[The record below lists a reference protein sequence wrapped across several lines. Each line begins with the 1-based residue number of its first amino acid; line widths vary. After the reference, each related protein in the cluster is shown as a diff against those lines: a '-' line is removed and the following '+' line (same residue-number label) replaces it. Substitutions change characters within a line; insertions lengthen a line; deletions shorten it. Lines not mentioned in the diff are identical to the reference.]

1 MTPTDIMLTEC
12 HMEEIIRQREYYR
25 HKSILERNSDAS
37 FGYKKFA
44 KEFDQLVDEA
54 WNAGYRT
61 LNLNDH
67 IIRLIPINQ

>member
-1 MTPTDIMLTEC
+1 MNDIDRYIRESE
-12 HMEEIIRQREYYR
+12 MEEWIRKRSGLR
-25 HKSILERNSDAS
+25 LMIAKDIP
-37 FGYKKFA
+37 GA
-44 KEFDQLVDEA
+44 KELYTKACTEYARMVDEA